1 MAPDADFIAQE
12 DPVECTE
19 WVEEPTILVQDP
31 RPEYLSNMYHATE
44 ELLAVFQTAAIA
56 GLSLSSGTRIL
67 YTYSHDCPR
76 DAEHCRPRRT
86 MMQLQLGAQLEGEY
100 TRPEVPHIR
109 DQILDLY
116 NSIVQYGPKMKPLPD
131 ITEIRRICFRRII
144 LPHRACSGS
153 ILPKAWENVGDCPA
167 GNPIF
172 EAVSR
177 TLRLS
182 TKVTDEASG
191 SASAGAAAGVI
202 GPPPGVEANLDA
214 NTPRLNIAGLA
225 EDKKQVTIFSR
236 RGSSRHIGREKQ
248 LVGDITKKCGHTVV
262 MAHLGSM
269 TWHEQIIMLE
279 RTDVLVSP
287 HGAGLALMMFL
298 PRGATVVEI
307 SSHPPPWPGR
317 SVANIYKL
325 MALWAG
331 LPYHGV
337 RASGQSEL
345 EFDYGQVASIA
356 CNAWAR

>member
-1 MAPDADFIAQE
+1 M
-12 DPVECTE
+12 ECTA

-67 YTYSHDCPR
+67 YTYGHDCPR
-76 DAEHCRPRRT
+76 DAEHCTGRRT
-86 MMQLQLGAQLEGEY
+86 MMQLQLGAQLEVEYNY
-100 TRPEVPHIR
+100 TRPAIPHVR
-109 DQILDLY
+109 DQIIDLY

-131 ITEIRRICFRRII
+131 ITEIQPVCFRRII

-153 ILPKAWENVGDCPA
+153 ILPKSWENVNDCPG

-182 TKVTDEASG
+182 TKVTEEANG
-191 SASAGAAAGVI
+191 SLVSAGAAAGGL
-202 GPPPGVEANLDA
+202 GPPPGVEVNLDA

-236 RGSSRHIGREKQ
+236 RGSSRHIGREKE
-248 LVGDITKKCGHTVV
+248 LVDDITKTCGHTVV

-269 TWHEQIIMLE
+269 TWHEQITMLQK
-279 RTDVLVSP
+279 TDVLVSP
-287 HGAGLALMMFL
+287 HGAGLALMIFL

-307 SSHPPPWPGR
+307 SPHPPPWPGR

-331 LPYHGV
+331 LPYHGE
-337 RASGQSEL
+337 RASGQDEL
-345 EFDYGQVASIA
+345 NFDYGKIASIA